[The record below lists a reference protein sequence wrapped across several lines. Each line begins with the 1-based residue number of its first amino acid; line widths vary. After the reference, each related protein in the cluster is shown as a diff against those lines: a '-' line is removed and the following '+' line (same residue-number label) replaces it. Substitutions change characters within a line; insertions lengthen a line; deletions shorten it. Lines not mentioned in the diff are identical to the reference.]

1 MSSRH
6 EVPHHLQ
13 SEQAEGRGRRPHWL
27 RNAFSVEDPA
37 DFTPTEEQKELVED
51 TCRWMIRRGLTTAAL
66 IGVEMHRPANY
77 ILANVMHFFRP
88 TVSLTLPL
96 LHLLPIIRRALPD
109 MTRYRAFAEMIEHRG
124 AADYFVKEL
133 ERIEAEVISTPD
145 DTSDPS
151 NSPSDPPSKPSREHD
166 EQD

>member
-1 MSSRH
+1 MNTSDELPFREETPRESGRSR
-6 EVPHHLQ
+6 
-13 SEQAEGRGRRPHWL
+13 HWL
-27 RNAFSVEDPA
+27 RDAFAVDDPA

-51 TCRWMIRRGLTTAAL
+51 TCRWMVRRGLTTAAL

-88 TVSLTLPL
+88 TVSLTLPV
-96 LHLLPIIRRALPD
+96 LHILPIIRRALPD

-124 AADYFVKEL
+124 AADFFVKQL
-133 ERIEAEVISTPD
+133 ERIEAEVDTTPGH
-145 DTSDPS
+145 PS
-151 NSPSDPPSKPSREHD
+151 NPSDSPSKPSREHD